1 MLEGLGSAR
10 PLIPDDPIVGNI
22 PGATRIRFGGEYS
35 PEEIDRVAEAASENG
50 VDALVDAVLA
60 ADAYDGTHAGPCWP
74 ARRRCQ
80 K

>member
-22 PGATRIRFGGEYS
+22 PGATRIRFGGECS

-50 VDALVDAVLA
+50 ADVLA
-60 ADAYDGTHAGPCWP
+60 ADADDGTHAGPCWP
-74 ARRRCQ
+74 AKRRCQ
-80 K
+80 KVAQ